1 MIRVCAMSPEEK
13 AAWNQ
18 FLEEMRDV
26 RTSLGNPEVLWY
38 RGHSDRS
45 WPLLPSIHR
54 YPNGLTKE
62 QALFEKFAQFESQT
76 FGGDRKNEW
85 EILFL
90 MQHYG
95 IPTRLLDWTSV
106 LGVALYFALLGVRDA
121 REPCIWVLDP
131 RHLNHQTWGYAKIRR
146 PAESEYFYKKTYWEN
161 MPNRVSGPISM
172 EPDFRDK
179 RLRAQR
185 GMFTVHGQDLKSI
198 DEQYP
203 SSVRRVELPRKA
215 ILPAREF
222 LDHADI
228 NAFSVFPDIEGLSK
242 FIVEI
247 VGLR

>member
-1 MIRVCAMSPEEK
+1 
-13 AAWNQ
+13 
-18 FLEEMRDV
+18 
-26 RTSLGNPEVLWY
+26 
-38 RGHSDRS
+38 
-45 WPLLPSIHR
+45 
-54 YPNGLTKE
+54 
-62 QALFEKFAQFESQT
+62 
-76 FGGDRKNEW
+76 
-85 EILFL
+85 
-90 MQHYG
+90 
-95 IPTRLLDWTSV
+95 
-106 LGVALYFALLGVRDA
+106 
-121 REPCIWVLDP
+121 
-131 RHLNHQTWGYAKIRR
+131 
-146 PAESEYFYKKTYWEN
+146 
-161 MPNRVSGPISM
+161 M